1 MAYESRRVTIS
12 YFAAEE
18 VCRVFGLPL
27 DIPSQA
33 LGAALEKL
41 IFTRGNVTSV
51 QPPPAITEAPVIPNQ
66 PNKAALASML
76 NGYRQ
81 GEVA

>member
-1 MAYESRRVTIS
+1 MAYESRRITIS

-18 VCRVFGLPL
+18 ICRLFSLPK

-33 LGAALEKL
+33 LAAALEKL
-41 IFTRGNVTSV
+41 IFTCKNTPQV
-51 QPPPAITEAPVIPNQ
+51 QPKPESPVVQTQ

-76 NGYRQ
+76 NGYQKR
-81 GEVA
+81 EVA